1 MKEVILKYGSFLAIG
16 LLTLNYL
23 PLVPQLRGFTD
34 PTFQGLFQLIIIASF
49 LMYGIN
55 SFVSN
60 VYKKEEAS
68 YAQSIVIGIGISFFA
83 GLLFSIVSLVVL
95 SFADTRLFTVDALLS
110 RILGIVIRGSIIA
123 VLISLTYRS
132 SRP

>member
-68 YAQSIVIGIGISFFA
+68 YAQSIVIGIGISFFCWSFI
-83 GLLFSIVSLVVL
+83 FSCVL
-95 SFADTRLFTVDALLS
+95 SYSFLRRYQTIYIGRINGENVRYCNKRVNNCRSYFSYLS
-110 RILGIVIRGSIIA
+110 
-123 VLISLTYRS
+123 
-132 SRP
+132 